1 MALTSGFFNSLNG
14 DRKYNAEDIAS
25 MFDGIITDGI
35 IKNHGEAFNVTANG
49 GNQIS
54 VGSGRA
60 WNKHTWTNNDSTML
74 VNMGPADSS
83 LNRIDAVVLEINK
96 SDDVRK
102 NSIKIVEGTP
112 SASPSRPV
120 LTNSI
125 DISQLPL
132 AYILR
137 PASSTEISQA
147 NITNS
152 IGTNE
157 CPYASPIIDEVKLTE
172 TYGELTNSISIA
184 QNMANTAQNTAD
196 KAVQLINAHVGN
208 IAYIETSTIS
218 DEASGRNTAEIS
230 YPPGFTKDNCV
241 ILSIMIGRGSND
253 MYTYLSNDLFDN
265 EIYGMHTMDEY
276 IYIRFDDPT
285 IMYLRIV
292 LLKVK

>member
-49 GNQIS
+49 GNQVKI
-54 VGSGRA
+54 GSGRA
-60 WNKHTWTNNDSTML
+60 WYKRTWTNNDSSML
-74 VNMGPADSS
+74 VNLEPADSS

-96 SDDVRK
+96 SDDVRN
-102 NSIKIVEGTP
+102 NSIKVIKGTP
-112 SASPSRPV
+112 GANPSRPA

-137 PASSTEISQA
+137 PASSTEVSQA
-147 NITNS
+147 NITNM
-152 IGTNE
+152 IGSNE

-172 TYGELTNSISIA
+172 TYGELTDSISA
-184 QNMANTAQNTAD
+184 AQNTA
-196 KAVQLINAHVGN
+196 
-208 IAYIETSTIS
+208 
-218 DEASGRNTAEIS
+218 NTAKQMIATHNSNIGYLEGTWVADEGSGTYPFIS
-230 YPPGFTKDNCV
+230 YPAGFTKDNCV
-241 ILSIMIGRGSND
+241 ISTFMWSYPDDVDGDYMWSYMQLPNGSC
-253 MYTYLSNDLFDN
+253 SLFRIALYEEGIKFHADN
-265 EIYGMHTMDEY
+265 GKSLNY
-276 IYIRFDDPT
+276 
-285 IMYLRIV
+285 RIV

>member
-60 WNKHTWTNNDSTML
+60 WNKHTWTNNDSAML

-112 SASPSRPV
+112 SASPSRPA
-120 LTNSI
+120 LINNI
-125 DISQLPL
+125 DVSQLPL

-137 PASSTEISQA
+137 PAGSTEVSQA

-152 IGTNE
+152 IGSNE
-157 CPYASPIIDEVKLTE
+157 CPYAVPIIDEVKLTE
-172 TYGELTNSISIA
+172 TYNSLNDGIVAA
-184 QNMANTAQNTAD
+184 QSTAD
-196 KAVQLINAHVGN
+196 VAVQMMNTHNSN
-208 IAYIETSTIS
+208 IAYLEGTVIR
-218 DEASGRNTAEIS
+218 DENSGKFKPIA
-230 YPPGFTKDNCV
+230 YPEGFSKDNCV
-241 ILSIMIGRGSND
+241 ILTFMWSYPDN
-253 MYTYLSNDLFDN
+253 TYGD
-265 EIYGMHTMDEY
+265 YYWEY
-276 IYIRFDDPT
+276 
-285 IMYLRIV
+285 MYLPNGSCSLFKIGLDEDCIKFHADNGKPLNYRIV